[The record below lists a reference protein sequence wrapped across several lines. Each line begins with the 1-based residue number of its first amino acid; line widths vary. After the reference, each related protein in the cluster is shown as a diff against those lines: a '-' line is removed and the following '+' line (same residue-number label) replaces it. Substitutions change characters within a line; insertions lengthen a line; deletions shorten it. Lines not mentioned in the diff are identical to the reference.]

1 MGQKKRK
8 SVNLQFKLKTHRV
21 RVKIKKHSFNQKK
34 NLLRQHPIPLAKKNM
49 SWLINY
55 IASPTVFGI
64 LKGALDNFIDG
75 IDQDKFEL
83 DFRSGTVDLKDLK
96 VKPKVITDLGILPK
110 GCKLAWSHVGKLRAE
125 VQSYTSKKP
134 VVVQIDDVE
143 LVFVYDETF
152 DRNLLNQEGRTSDS
166 NNPFAAFAAA
176 TESAWD
182 LKKRGVDVAWST
194 FEYGSGAAGGAGG
207 AGGGADG
214 TSGGG
219 AVNEGGERGAWKNL
233 DNLQIEITNVHV
245 RFEDV
250 VTMQETISIDRPF
263 AGGVYFKKVALFSTN
278 AQGEPIYVKDS
289 DSKGKEKK
297 KFLILILYDIMLS
310 FLSILLTY

>member
-1 MGQKKRK
+1 
-8 SVNLQFKLKTHRV
+8 
-21 RVKIKKHSFNQKK
+21 
-34 NLLRQHPIPLAKKNM
+34 M

-152 DRNLLNQEGRTSDS
+152 DGSVLNQEGGTTSDS

-194 FEYGSGAAGGAGG
+194 FEYGNGAAAGGAAGGGG
-207 AGGGADG
+207 GGGADG
-214 TSGGG
+214 TSGAG
-219 AVNEGGERGAWKNL
+219 NEGGERGAWKNL

-250 VTMQETISIDRPF
+250 VTMQETIGIDRPF

-289 DSKGKEKK
+289 DSKGTCKREEEEKK
-297 KFLILILYDIMLS
+297 NFKN
-310 FLSILLTY
+310 